1 MKFRFSL
8 RFKILGLVFTTCLV
22 LCALSVINS
31 IQQNSIAEAGRNKA
45 IRKADTIAM
54 DGSLERH
61 QATLEKAS
69 VNLLNTDELIS
80 FMATPDDDSSKMILE
95 GLFLSFLE
103 EGIIRFTLYSADGK
117 TLLEQAGAAPL
128 RNNNTPD
135 NLKSI
140 YEEAANDFNFHFYF
154 RGKEESN
161 ESFQAEYCMVTV
173 VTDDDDKVLGFAELA
188 LSAEKWL
195 TGIAEL
201 TGNIASLQDPD
212 SGLLTLSTNEDSG
225 VIFKNTQFDGNI
237 DNSFLLEKV
246 ADKWWLTDKI
256 LISGPGNEVVSLLL
270 ITQDSTESMTLAR
283 KNRIITLLISA
294 AIVIFALAGTYFIV
308 CRGVLNPIEQ
318 VVDFSRNLAEGHFV
332 ESLNIRTRDEVAD
345 MGNALNDMAAK
356 IRQRAREAEAIST
369 GDLTVQIAIESPDD
383 VLGNSLKKIVDNL
396 GETIKLVYDDAERLQ
411 ESSKQI
417 INFSE
422 NIHTS
427 SETINDRT
435 TSISGVSQR
444 ISEDIEKLAAA
455 TEEMSASVREI
466 SENTSRSKVVSSRAK
481 ELSQR
486 AGETISNLNESTK
499 KIEAASVAIS
509 EFADQTNLLSLNAT
523 IEAARAGEAGK
534 GFAVVASEVKELANQ
549 SITTTK
555 SITSDV
561 DEIQK
566 HTALVV
572 QHTEDVSQ
580 SVTELDESSL
590 VVSAALTEQSAVADE
605 LAGTISGTYEK
616 VRSFTENIADISE
629 SINSNNEVITSL
641 TSSSHEMSELASR
654 LKTLMN
660 RFSLSR

>member
-22 LCALSVINS
+22 LCALTVINS
-31 IQQNSIAEAGRNKA
+31 IQQNSIAETERNKA
-45 IRKADTIAM
+45 VRKANIIAL

-61 QATLEKAS
+61 QSTLEKIS

-80 FMATPDDDSSKMILE
+80 FMTAPDGDSSKMVLE
-95 GLFLSFLE
+95 GMFLSFQE
-103 EGIIRFTLYSADGK
+103 EGIVRLTLYSADGK
-117 TLLEQAGAAPL
+117 TLLEQAVTSPL
-128 RNNNTPD
+128 RQNNTPP

-140 YEEAANDFNFHFYF
+140 YEKAEKDFNFHFYF
-154 RGKEESN
+154 RGKEETKV
-161 ESFQAEYCMVTV
+161 SFPVEYCLVTV

-212 SGLLTLSTNEDSG
+212 SGLFTLSTNENPGDF
-225 VIFKNTQFDGNI
+225 FKNSQFDSNS

-246 ADKWWLTDKI
+246 SDNWWLTDRI
-256 LISGPGNEVVSLLL
+256 LITGPGNDVVSLLL
-270 ITQDSTESMTLAR
+270 ITQDSTESVTKAKNNRMVTLF
-283 KNRIITLLISA
+283 ISA
-294 AIVIFALAGTYFIV
+294 SIVISALAGTYLIV
-308 CRGVLNPIEQ
+308 RRGVLYPIEQ
-318 VVDFSRNLAEGHFV
+318 VVNFSRNLAEGHFV
-332 ESLNIRTRDEVAD
+332 DSLNITTKDEVAD

-369 GDLTVQIAIESPDD
+369 GDLTVQISIESPND

-396 GETIKLVYDDAERLQ
+396 GETIKLVHEDAERLQ
-411 ESSKQI
+411 ESSEKI
-417 INFSE
+417 INFSI
-422 NIHTS
+422 NIQNS
-427 SETINDRT
+427 SATINDRT
-435 TSISGVSQR
+435 TSISGVSQG

-455 TEEMSASVREI
+455 TEEMSASVHEI

-486 AGETISNLNESTK
+486 AGETISNLDDSTK

-523 IEAARAGEAGK
+523 IEAARAGDAGK

-555 SITSDV
+555 SITHDV

-572 QHTEDVSQ
+572 QHTEDVSK
-580 SVTELDESSL
+580 SVTELDESSI
-590 VVSAALTEQSAVADE
+590 VVSAALTEQSVVAGE
-605 LAGTISGTYEK
+605 LASTISGTYEK
-616 VRSFTENIADISE
+616 VKTFTENIADISE
-629 SINSNNEVITSL
+629 SINSNNEVIGSL

-660 RFSLSR
+660 RFSLP